1 MEQNIPI
8 LLLHQSCCLQNCL
21 RKFLRWQ
28 KGREILILTGDI
40 EMSERGRIMQK
51 FEDSSGPSRIFVA
64 SMTACADG
72 VSLKAASRVIQS
84 GTLPRKSKTLGVLM
98 GPVSKRWFMCISSW
112 RQAHSKKTTSV
123 DVINSL

>member
-1 MEQNIPI
+1 MARFQYRAGVRE
-8 LLLHQSCCLQNCL
+8 NCL

-51 FEDSSGPSRIFVA
+51 FEDSSGPSRIFAA

-72 VSLKAASRVIQS
+72 VSLKAR
-84 GTLPRKSKTLGVLM
+84 G
-98 GPVSKRWFMCISSW
+98 
-112 RQAHSKKTTSV
+112 
-123 DVINSL
+123 